1 MSKKARDRAAL
12 LAGVANHPE
21 LLAGAAGGEGF
32 RTNTE
37 LLSALEGM
45 RIISLPEVARLN
57 DLSVDTIRRRF
68 PHLILKLSDKR
79 VGMRLRDALSLAT
92 PLTAA

>member
-1 MSKKARDRAAL
+1 MSPRARHHA
-12 LAGVANHPE
+12 E
-21 LLAGAAGGEGF
+21 LLASVGETPF
-32 RTNTE
+32 RTTSE
-37 LLSALEGM
+37 LLSGLEGM
-45 RIISLPEVARLN
+45 RIVSLPEAARLN

-92 PLTAA
+92 PLSA

>member
-1 MSKKARDRAAL
+1 MSPRAHHHAEP
-12 LAGVANHPE
+12 LASV
-21 LLAGAAGGEGF
+21 GETSF
-32 RTNTE
+32 RTTSE
-37 LLSALEGM
+37 LLSGLEGM
-45 RIISLPEVARLN
+45 RIVSLPEAARLN

-92 PLTAA
+92 PLSA